1 MFFKRSNGSFRET
14 DRVTRFKLIKSGKN
28 WLRAATSNLGL
39 FKVVRGQ
46 VEELVV
52 AEVSEETTATPS
64 RTLLK
69 GILATGAILGGAV
82 VTTAAQADEADAKTA
97 TTSELGKDALAEA
110 DSVVIGTI
118 SVSDSQSMSASESEE
133 ASTSLSE
140 SASESVSESQS
151 MSTSESEETS
161 TSLSESASESVSE
174 SQSMS
179 TSESEETSSS
189 LSESVSESQSMS
201 TSESEET
208 SSSLNESVS
217 ESVSRSTTT
226 SVSASSSESTTTS
239 TSTSAS
245 YLGSMSQT
253 RSQSESSSSSQKYR
267 GSEGILPETG
277 TATSTGMFAAGA
289 SALLAGIAALGRR
302 KKKDEN

>member
-28 WLRAATSNLGL
+28 WLRAATSNLGF

-52 AEVSEETTATPS
+52 AEVSEETTVTATPS

-97 TTSELGKDALAEA
+97 TTSELGKDALAGA
-110 DSVVIGTI
+110 DSVVLGTI

-140 SASESVSESQS
+140 SA
-151 MSTSESEETS
+151 
-161 TSLSESASESVSE
+161 
-174 SQSMS
+174 
-179 TSESEETSSS
+179 
-189 LSESVSESQSMS
+189 
-201 TSESEET
+201 
-208 SSSLNESVS
+208 
-217 ESVSRSTTT
+217 
-226 SVSASSSESTTTS
+226 
-239 TSTSAS
+239 
-245 YLGSMSQT
+245 
-253 RSQSESSSSSQKYR
+253 
-267 GSEGILPETG
+267 
-277 TATSTGMFAAGA
+277 
-289 SALLAGIAALGRR
+289 
-302 KKKDEN
+302 

>member
-110 DSVVIGTI
+110 DSVVLGTI

-133 ASTSLSE
+133 ASISLSE
-140 SASESVSESQS
+140 SASESVSETQS
-151 MSTSESEETS
+151 VSTSESEEAS
-161 TSLSESASESVSE
+161 TSLSESVSVSVSESTSVSESVSE

-179 TSESEETSSS
+179 ASESEETSSS
-189 LSESVSESQSMS
+189 LS
-201 TSESEET
+201 
-208 SSSLNESVS
+208 ESVS

-267 GSEGILPETG
+267 GSEGVLPETG

-289 SALLAGIAALGRR
+289 SALLAGIAVLGRR